1 QRRLPRNGGLASERK
16 MARRYGVCRGTV
28 REALRRL
35 AARGLVVLRPG
46 RQARAVALDESLTL
60 ENLGLALH
68 DTRTQESRRLLE
80 GFFSLKR
87 QVLVEL
93 LSDCCANASAV
104 ALGPLESTCYAL
116 QDAARWYHP
125 KERCAQL
132 EFELLRLSAQVASR
146 PGHLLLIQSLQR
158 AFRGIADRLLPF
170 MGGDAM
176 RQWVICALDALYAR
190 DVQALQHQL
199 PALMKTYDEL
209 VLDQLAPVPR
219 EDASPKAPHAQEG
232 HHCAPASATSQDDA
246 PEGHPCIETPGP
258 GDLISTTRQDD
269 AFEVQSC
276 AETRGLGAP
285 TSVTEQDDAFEAR
298 DRAEERGLGRFDS
311 ATEDSEVLGSAPRP
325 RGQVLP
331 LVPDSEALG
340 FPAALPP
347 TAYEP
352 GGEDAGGH
360 VTGVDSSNLSNR
372 RAGWDTASPEDG
384 LQSKEP
390 SSDSR
395 ERTHEAVSEAGG
407 PVHGTLDPPSR

>member
-1 QRRLPRNGGLASERK
+1 PRNGGLASERK
-16 MARRYGVCRGTV
+16 MARRFGVCRGTV

-68 DTRTQESRRLLE
+68 DTRSEESRRLLE

-209 VLDQLAPVPR
+209 VLDQFAPVTR
-219 EDASPKAPHAQEG
+219 EQTSPEAPHAQEG
-232 HHCAPASATSQDDA
+232 HHCALASGSAQDDA
-246 PEGHPCIETPGP
+246 PPARSCGEGLE
-258 GDLISTTRQDD
+258 
-269 AFEVQSC
+269 
-276 AETRGLGAP
+276 LGSLEP
-285 TSVTEQDDAFEAR
+285 
-298 DRAEERGLGRFDS
+298 
-311 ATEDSEVLGSAPRP
+311 ATEDRAASGVASCPH
-325 RGQVLP
+325 GQAFP
-331 LVPDSEALG
+331 LEPDSGALLLPVA
-340 FPAALPP
+340 PAPASSG
-347 TAYEP
+347 P
-352 GGEDAGGH
+352 GGECTGGSVPGTVLGNVPDCRTGSDTSSPDGGIQPGPPPVGSLGH
-360 VTGVDSSNLSNR
+360 THGVVREEDGPLHGTTAPFRSQTGGPCASGSSMALVTGPPDS
-372 RAGWDTASPEDG
+372 
-384 LQSKEP
+384 
-390 SSDSR
+390 
-395 ERTHEAVSEAGG
+395 
-407 PVHGTLDPPSR
+407 